1 MKIIMSGGDTAGHHF
16 MAAALAEILEERLP
30 SSRIVYVGARGR
42 MGIDQVITR
51 VEAVHHLKIQPLVRG
66 SLVRNTLLPFQMAL
80 SIRHSLQIIRHYG
93 PDLVLGLGG
102 YPSGPLVYAATLR
115 RIPSLIIE
123 PNCQPGLT
131 NKLLAGKVN
140 TICTSF
146 PTTRDHFPRH
156 KTVLTGTPIRKSIV
170 RSSLTKK
177 DAAQRLGLNPD
188 RKTLLVV
195 GGSLGSRSLNEM
207 VLHSLTALSQ
217 NQVQILWQTG
227 ARYFENSRPEMS
239 ADMLSQFIVRP
250 FLANIEEAYAVA
262 DLVVSAAGAVT
273 LAELAQLGKPAI
285 IVPSSEV
292 TEDHQRAN
300 ALHYLKHE
308 ACVMITPDR
317 EGVNLA
323 ETVVALLHD
332 EEELHRLSSKVRVL
346 ARPDAA
352 ERVLEQMGA
361 LLATSCQG

>member
-16 MAAALAEILEERLP
+16 MAVALAEILEERLP

-42 MGIDQVITR
+42 LGIGQAIAR

-66 SLVRNTLLPFQMAL
+66 SLVRNMLLPMQMAL
-80 SIRHSLQIIRHYG
+80 SLRHSQRIIRHYG
-93 PDLVLGLGG
+93 PDVILGLGG
-102 YPSGPLVYAATLR
+102 YPSGPLVYAATLC

-131 NKLLAGKVN
+131 NKLLARKVN
-140 TICTSF
+140 TICASF
-146 PTTRDHFPRH
+146 PTTLDQFPRH

-170 RSSLTKK
+170 RSSLSKK
-177 DAAQRLGLNPD
+177 EAAQRFGLNPD
-188 RKTLLVV
+188 GKTLLVV

-207 VLHSLTALSQ
+207 LLHSLDTLAKSH
-217 NQVQILWQTG
+217 VQMLWQTG
-227 ARYFENSRPEMS
+227 ARYYQNSRPATS
-239 ADMLSQFIVRP
+239 AGMLSQFIVRP
-250 FLANIEEAYAVA
+250 FLENIEEAYAVA

-273 LAELAQLGKPAI
+273 LSELAQLGKPAI

-300 ALHYLKHE
+300 ALHYLKND
-308 ACVMITPDR
+308 ACVMITPGR
-317 EGVNLA
+317 EIVSLA
-323 ETVVALLHD
+323 ETVMALLNN
-332 EEELHRLSSKVRVL
+332 EEERNRLGTNIRAL

-352 ERVLEQMGA
+352 ERVLDQMCA
-361 LLATSCQG
+361 LLTRTR